1 MEQELMKILKAISDE
16 NRLRIMNLLRNGELC
31 VCEIESVLNLNQSN
45 ASRHLGKLTDANIIN
60 SYKKAQYVYFA
71 LNKESLENHEFLS
84 KLLEELD
91 TMEKYKRD
99 MEILNLFKE
108 KGIGCKELERK

>member
-16 NRLRIMNLLRNGELC
+16 NRLRIINLLKNGELC

-45 ASRHLGKLTDANIIN
+45 ASRHLGKLTEANIIN
-60 SYKKAQYVYFA
+60 SYKKAQYVYFS
-71 LNKESLENHEFLS
+71 LNEENLEKHEFLN
-84 KLLEELD
+84 KLLDELNSV
-91 TMEKYKRD
+91 EKYKRD
-99 MEILNLFKE
+99 IEILNLFKE